1 MFAIVTDPESATQNI
16 DSITSDPS
24 LAIVCVNDNVAE
36 GDDNVREI
44 LGQWMGG
51 RWNRSAEW
59 ERD

>member
-1 MFAIVTDPESATQNI
+1 MFAIVTDPESATNNVEA
-16 DSITSDPS
+16 ITSDPS
-24 LAIVCVNDNVAE
+24 LAILCVNDNVAE
-36 GDDNVREI
+36 GDDTVREI